1 MELAVVMA
9 IMGVLAALST
19 PNIVNELNQRRSD
32 IAAQETQQIVDAAR
46 SYRVAKGVWPGDS
59 TCSNALGVLTT
70 ASPAYLGA
78 VGPNNRFNSL
88 YSTSCTTNS
97 FSVDQY
103 TVADWD
109 GYVANSLASTTVVN
123 ASTHQI
129 RTTVGLPGSEPALD
143 SKLSRVATGNAEL
156 NRMRTDLFMGGN
168 NISEINA
175 LTANSARITSLNTD
189 QAVVNGTLGAGTAN
203 VTNLHGWN
211 TTTDTLSTRT
221 LDATTGSIGTAR
233 ITNLS
238 ADNAGVNAL
247 NANGAN
253 IGSLG
258 VTTASI
264 NQLSANSG
272 NITNLST
279 ANLTASQAAIFNGIL
294 AVGGESQFNGKST
307 FNSDVV
313 LNKVVAE
320 NTGCA
325 PNGAIA
331 RNAAGMTLSCQSG
344 VWKGGGMNL
353 GTEVYTGMT
362 GYDVKDGGT
371 TTYDTNCPA
380 GKVMTGLRNV
390 VWGDYFVL
398 ICR

>member
-1 MELAVVMA
+1 MRNKQRGFTLMELAVVMA
-9 IMGVLAALST
+9 IMGVLAALNT

-156 NRMRTDLFMGGN
+156 NRMRTDLLMGGN

-189 QAVVNGTLGAGTAN
+189 QAVVNGTLTAANGTITTLIAGTGN
-203 VTNLHGWN
+203 I
-211 TTTDTLSTRT
+211 TT
-221 LDATTGSIGTAR
+221 
-233 ITNLS
+233 
-238 ADNAGVNAL
+238 VNANQAVL
-247 NANGAN
+247 NEM
-253 IGSLG
+253 
-258 VTTASI
+258 
-264 NQLSANSG
+264 SANSG
-272 NITNLST
+272 SITNLNTSTTRANEIYANSGSITNLGT
-279 ANLTASQAAIFNGIL
+279 ANLSASQAAIFNGIL

-390 VWGDYFVL
+390 TWGDYFIL